1 MRKKLRVIFLG
12 IAALILLTSYG
23 IISFKKYNKRQEM
36 YEAYQNGLKTINN
49 PENPYNSSAQ
59 LAYYDSLLLL
69 PSHPLPVAMIL
80 YKKAVCL
87 VNLGREKEAIALLE
101 EAKRKLDLE
110 PQSQSEKEVTSWLA
124 LAYLRLGERNNCLN
138 HHASQSCIFP
148 TQGNGVYTDPYATQK
163 AIDYFENVLE
173 KDTTDMVDRW
183 FLNIAFMT
191 IGGYPSK
198 VPSKWLIPA
207 LDSDNSGITVKP
219 FLDMAD
225 DLNLAGSR
233 IMAGGVIIDDFD
245 NDGYLDVITSS
256 WGLEEGMHFYR
267 NNGDGSFSDR
277 SVASGL
283 SRIKGGLNLIQADYN
298 NDGFTDILV
307 LRGAWLME
315 FGKQP
320 NSLLKNNGDGTF
332 EDVTVESGIL
342 SFNPTQTATWA
353 DFNNDGWIDLFI
365 GNETSS
371 SDFPHASELY
381 INNQDGTFS
390 NMARAAGCEK
400 LAFMKGV
407 ISADYNNDGWPD
419 IFISTMDQNKILLK
433 NKGIKGIIP
442 QFVNATHEAHLD
454 LDTTITFPTWFWDF
468 DNDGWPD
475 IFVCG
480 YKNRSLLTTYV
491 AAEAS
496 GHPLPDASHMYLYRN
511 NHDGTFRNVSH
522 ETGLDRS
529 VYAMGANFGDIDN
542 DGWLD
547 MYLGTGNPDFQSL
560 VPNKMFKSMGGKYF
574 ADITNAARLGNLQKG
589 HGVAIADIDNDGDQ
603 DIFIKSGGAVAGD
616 GYYNNFYVNPGQNN
630 NNWISVLLEGTKS
643 NRSAIGA
650 RITVRF
656 TDSGIKRIVYM
667 DVNSGG
673 SFGANPLRKEIGIGR
688 AKQIDE
694 LIINWPTSG
703 IIQVFKNL
711 APDEF
716 IKIKEGKN
724 EFVKMNL
731 RNTHFKDYTGISKQ
745 IDCAPVKP

>member
-1 MRKKLRVIFLG
+1 MRKKRVILFGVPL
-12 IAALILLTSYG
+12 LILMTSYG
-23 IISFKKYNKRQEM
+23 IISFKKYNERQEKNR
-36 YEAYQNGLKTINN
+36 AYQIGLTTINN
-49 PENPYNSSAQ
+49 PDNPYNSSAQ

-69 PSHPLPVAMIL
+69 PSHPLPVNMIL
-80 YKKAVCL
+80 FKKAVCL
-87 VNLGREKEAIALLE
+87 IKLGREKEAIALLE
-101 EAKRKLDLE
+101 ETKLKLDLE
-110 PQSQSEKEVTSWLA
+110 PQSQSKKEVASWLA
-124 LAYLRLGERNNCLN
+124 LAWLRLGERNNCLN

-148 TQGNGVYTDPYATQK
+148 VQGNGIYADPYATQK
-163 AIDYFENVLE
+163 AIDLFEKILE
-173 KDTTDMVDRW
+173 NDSTDIVDRW
-183 FLNIAFMT
+183 FLNIAYMT
-191 IGGYPSK
+191 IGGYPSNI
-198 VPSKWLIPA
+198 PSKWLIPA
-207 LDSDNSGITVKP
+207 LDSVDPAIPVKP

-233 IMAGGVIIDDFD
+233 IMSGGVIVDDFD
-245 NDGYLDVITSS
+245 NDGYLDIITSS
-256 WGLEEGMHFYR
+256 WGLEEGMHYYR
-267 NNGDGSFSDR
+267 NNGDSSFLDR
-277 SVASGL
+277 SVTSGL
-283 SRIKGGLNLIQADYN
+283 NRIKGGLNIIQADYN

-307 LRGAWLME
+307 LRGAWIAE

-320 NSLLKNNGDGTF
+320 NSLLKNNGDGSF

-365 GNETSS
+365 GNETTSTE
-371 SDFPHASELY
+371 FPHPSELY

-390 NMARAAGCEK
+390 NVARAAGCEK
-400 LAFMKGV
+400 MAFMKGV
-407 ISADYNNDGWPD
+407 QSSDYNNDGWPD
-419 IFISTMDQNKILLK
+419 IFISTLDQNKILLK
-433 NKGIKGIIP
+433 NKGIKGKIP
-442 QFVNATHEAHLD
+442 QFENATHEARLD

-480 YKNRSLLTTYV
+480 YKNRNLLTTYV

-496 GHPLPDASHMYLYRN
+496 GHPIPDASHMYLYRN

-522 ETGLDRS
+522 ETVLDRS

-547 MYLGTGNPDFQSL
+547 MYLGTGNPEFQSL
-560 VPNKMFKSMGGKYF
+560 VPNKMFKNMGGKYF

-589 HGVAIADIDNDGDQ
+589 HGVAFADIDNDGDQ

-616 GYYNNFYVNPGQNN
+616 GFYNDFYVNPGQNDN
-630 NNWISVLLEGTKS
+630 RWIAVQLEGTKS

-650 RITVRF
+650 HIAVHF
-656 TDSGIKRIVYM
+656 TDSGIKRTVYM

-688 AKQIDE
+688 AKQVDE
-694 LIINWPTSG
+694 LVITWPTSG
-703 IIQVFKNL
+703 IVQTFKNL

-716 IKIKEGKN
+716 LKIREGKN
-724 EFVKMNL
+724 EIVKMNL
-731 RNTHFKDYTGISKQ
+731 RNIHLLDYAGNSKF
-745 IDCAPVKP
+745 IDCLPVK